1 MKISEEKKRQL
12 EDIYQAFLHD
22 DRILRM
28 RDIFMHRGSNCYIHS
43 FKVAKLAIKR
53 ALRHSKGDLVTI
65 LVGAILHD
73 YYLYDWRMDHSKK
86 KEHIY
91 KHPYVAAENAERDF
105 SIHEPIKKVIQTHM
119 WPFNIDDFPKT
130 KEARI
135 ISLADKT
142 IYLKEIMCSVEYKRK
157 RKEKYYK
164 QISKLFDD

>member
-1 MKISEEKKRQL
+1 MKLSAKYKQEL
-12 EDIYQAFLHD
+12 EDIYQSFLND
-22 DRILRM
+22 ERILRM

-43 FKVAKLAIKR
+43 FKVAKLAVKR
-53 ALRHSKGDLVTI
+53 ALRHNRGNLIII

-73 YYLYDWRMDHSKK
+73 YYLYDWRSDPSKK

-91 KHPYVAAENAERDF
+91 KHPYVAAENAARDF
-105 SIHEPIKKVIQTHM
+105 GIHEPIKKVIQTHM

-142 IYLKEIMCSVEYKRK
+142 IFLREIMCSVEYKRK